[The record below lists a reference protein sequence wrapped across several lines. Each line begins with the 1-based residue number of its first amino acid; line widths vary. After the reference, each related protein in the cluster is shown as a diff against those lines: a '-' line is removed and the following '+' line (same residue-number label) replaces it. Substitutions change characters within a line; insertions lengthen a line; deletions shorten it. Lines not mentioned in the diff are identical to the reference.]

1 MDISRQLKPQ
11 HLRLIDRIA
20 ATGKLQ
26 LAAEA
31 LNMSQPAASRT
42 LSNIEA
48 IVGEELFARTPKGM
62 VPTQIGLAFL
72 RHSQTIL
79 TAFSNLETEISGLGQ
94 GQMGEVR
101 IGAVTGPAVR
111 CLVPAVLKI
120 KEQSP
125 LIEATLEVA
134 PSAELIRLLESGY
147 YDFVIARMPSHFD
160 SRAFHLMPARSE
172 TVSLVVRDSHPLV
185 DKKDVT
191 LNELS
196 GFDWTIQQRGSPIRE
211 ALETA
216 FTDEGLSV
224 PAFITNT
231 SSLLVTLGL
240 LEKSDTIA
248 TLIEEVVQLLTSG
261 SSRSQLRILNL
272 KKQIRVAPY
281 YIVTKRNQRLSRIA
295 ERLLEEVVKRF

>member
-1 MDISRQLKPQ
+1 MNISKHLKPQ
-11 HLRLIDRIA
+11 QLRLIDKIA

-31 LNMSQPAASRT
+31 LNISQPAASRT
-42 LSNIEA
+42 LANIEA
-48 IVGEELFARTPKGM
+48 IVGVDLFERSSKGM
-62 VPTQIGLAFL
+62 VPTQIGTAFL

-79 TAFSNLETEISGLGQ
+79 TAFNNLETEVLGLGQ
-94 GQMGEVR
+94 GQMGRVR

-111 CLVPAVLKI
+111 CLVPSVLEI

-125 LIEATLEVA
+125 LIETTLEVA

-160 SRAFHLMPARSE
+160 SRAFHLLPARSE
-172 TVSLVVRDSHPLV
+172 TVSLVVRSGHPLV
-185 DKKDVT
+185 DKKNIT
-191 LNELS
+191 LKELAE
-196 GFDWTIQQRGSPIRE
+196 FDWTIQQRGSPIRD
-211 ALETA
+211 ALEAA
-216 FTDEGLSV
+216 FSEESLAA
-224 PAFITNT
+224 PAQITNT

-248 TLIEEVVQLLTSG
+248 TLIEEVVQLLMSG
-261 SSRSQLRILNL
+261 AAQSQLRVLHL

-281 YIVTKRNQRLSRIA
+281 YIITKRHQNLSHVA
-295 ERLLEEVVKRF
+295 ERLLEKVVKRF